1 MSIFLS
7 EIFFHPY
14 FSSSSPKIYNF
25 CFFSYNC
32 CAVMLIF
39 FFDFVS
45 TNKRRRFFRELFY
58 FETLFVTYRTHAKK
72 SYVCVI
78 VIFWGKIHISLN
90 RFFFMIFFVHP
101 NFFFRDSFPFV
112 LGREQFLSFFLT
124 RKSVCV
130 LKEIRNKKLTS
141 FLLLC

>member
-1 MSIFLS
+1 MVLILFYEGKKIRHSKIWWAFFFQKFFFILIFHHHLLKSIISVFFFLQLL
-7 EIFFHPY
+7 
-14 FSSSSPKIYNF
+14 
-25 CFFSYNC
+25 C
-32 CAVMLIF
+32 CNAHF

-90 RFFFMIFFVHP
+90 RFFFHDFFCSSQ
-101 NFFFRDSFPFV
+101 FFFQRFFSIRVRKGTISFV
-112 LGREQFLSFFLT
+112 FLD
-124 RKSVCV
+124 
-130 LKEIRNKKLTS
+130 
-141 FLLLC
+141 